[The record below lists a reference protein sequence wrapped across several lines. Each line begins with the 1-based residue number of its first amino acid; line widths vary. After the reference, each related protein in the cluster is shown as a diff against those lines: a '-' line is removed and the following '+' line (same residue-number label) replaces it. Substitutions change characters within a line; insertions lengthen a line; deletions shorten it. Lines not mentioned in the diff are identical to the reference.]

1 MSRRRSQPKR
11 GGRQVFSM
19 GSDPL
24 DPAGFSVASSEWIEW
39 MRTHNFSHATLVQHS
54 FSLSKFVGWAE
65 LRGVTRP
72 EQVTLPVLEA
82 YQRHVSLRRKSDG
95 TPLAWSTQTKRLA
108 AVRVF
113 FSWCTRQRRIG
124 SNPASELVMPRQSH
138 KLPAATLTHD
148 EAEAVLA
155 LPDVGS
161 AIGLRDRTVM
171 EILYATAMRR
181 GELVGLDL
189 PDVDLARRWLTLRD
203 TKNRWDRVVPMGE
216 RAAAWLTRY
225 LAESRPQLLYGDD
238 PGAVF
243 LATNGERLGATWLS
257 GQVHR
262 YIEASDVGKS
272 GSCHLFRHSAA
283 TLMLEG
289 GADIR
294 YIQELLGHRDLSST
308 HIYTRVAPERLA
320 AIHAATHPGAR
331 LSATHDRTGRHD
343 TEGTAVKSERGA
355 PPPAGPQGSSADA
368 ADHT

>member
-19 GSDPL
+19 GSDPV
-24 DPAGFSVASSEWIEW
+24 DPTGFHVMASDWVEW
-39 MRTHNFSHATLVQHS
+39 MRTHNFSQATLVQHS
-54 FSLSKFVGWAE
+54 FSLSKFVDWAE
-65 LRGVTRP
+65 LRGVARP
-72 EQVTLPVLEA
+72 ADVTLPILEA

-113 FSWCTRQRRIG
+113 FSWCTKQRRIL

-148 EAEAVLA
+148 EAETVLSI
-155 LPDVGS
+155 PDTAT
-161 AIGLRDRTVM
+161 AIGLRDRAVM

-181 GELVGLDL
+181 GEVVGLDL

-225 LAESRPQLLYGDD
+225 LTEARPHLLFGDD

-262 YIEASDVGKS
+262 YIEASEVGKS

-308 HIYTRVAPERLA
+308 NIYTRVAPERLA

-331 LSATHDRTGRHD
+331 LPR
-343 TEGTAVKSERGA
+343 AVAEARGA
-355 PPPAGPQGSSADA
+355 PPPTCPQGSSADA
-368 ADHT
+368 ADHR